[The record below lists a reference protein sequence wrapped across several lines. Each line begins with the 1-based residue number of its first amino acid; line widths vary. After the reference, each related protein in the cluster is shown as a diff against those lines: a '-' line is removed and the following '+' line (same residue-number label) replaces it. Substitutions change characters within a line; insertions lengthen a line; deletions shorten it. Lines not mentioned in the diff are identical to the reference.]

1 MFEYTKDNHLKIDKN
16 VSIGRCSRLPLSFKQ
31 ECIEAAKHIASVNDK
46 RIYVAYDN
54 NIASQVMCLAFL
66 EAGVNFTAVITRMGP
81 NNFNMFNY
89 ALAKQF
95 FKNNNIP
102 YKAISINAQY
112 YFTTFAPDIT
122 RKYKLPTL
130 ESLVFALAQ
139 THLDGVLVMTD
150 KLLSFDKLP
159 QNKQK
164 IISDEFRT
172 YTCGEEYSKL
182 CIRFDVNT
190 PFKYY
195 VDNELPVI
203 PEFFAYTPEL
213 LTAFYNDSTV
223 QSFIDTQDFMSIK
236 IFDRAFKPVLYKKH
250 FNIEPILQYSG
261 IELIDRTTSYDA
273 LNTQFQSHK
282 SSEIIKEYV
291 HIPYNELVE
300 YLTGSGD
307 VGVWQYENNAQFLL
321 NVLKKR

>member
-1 MFEYTKDNHLKIDKN
+1 MFQYTKDNHLKIDKN

-46 RIYVAYDN
+46 RIYVAYN
-54 NIASQVMCLAFL
+54 NDTTSQVMCLAFL
-66 EAGVNFTAVITRMGP
+66 EAGVKFSAVITRMGP

-122 RKYKLPTL
+122 RKHKLPTL

-139 THLDGVLVMTD
+139 THLDGILVTSD
-150 KLLSFDKLP
+150 RLLTFDKQP
-159 QNKQK
+159 KYKQK
-164 IISDEFRT
+164 QISDEFRT
-172 YTCGEEYSKL
+172 YSCGEDFEPCS
-182 CIRFDVNT
+182 IRVDTNT
-190 PFKYY
+190 PFNYY
-195 VDNELPVI
+195 VANELPVI

-213 LTAFYNDSTV
+213 LAAFYTDETV
-223 QSFIDTQDFMSIK
+223 ESFIDLQDFVSIRM
-236 IFDRAFKPVLYKKH
+236 FDRVIKPMLYKKYW
-250 FNIEPILQYSG
+250 NIEPILRYGG
-261 IELIDRTTSYDA
+261 IELIDSTTSYDA

-282 SSEIIKEYV
+282 SSEIIKKYV
-291 HIPYNELVE
+291 HIPYNELVD

-307 VGVWQYENNAQFLL
+307 VNVWQYENNAQFLL

>member
-1 MFEYTKDNHLKIDKN
+1 MFQYTKDNHLKIDKT

-31 ECIEAAKHIASVNDK
+31 ECIEAAKHIAENNNK
-46 RIYVAYDN
+46 RIYVAYNN

-95 FKNNNIP
+95 FTNNNIP

-112 YFTTFAPDIT
+112 YFNTFAPDIT
-122 RKYKLPTL
+122 KKYKLPTL

-139 THLDGVLVMTD
+139 THLEGVLIMSD
-150 KLLSFDKLP
+150 NLLTFNRVS

-164 IISDEFRT
+164 YISDEFRT
-172 YTCGEEYSKL
+172 YTCGDEYDKL
-182 CIRFDVNT
+182 SIQFNT
-190 PFKYY
+190 NTSFKYY
-195 VDNELPVI
+195 VDNELSVI

-213 LTAFYNDSTV
+213 LTSFYNDTV
-223 QSFIDTQDFMSIK
+223 VHSFVDAQEFVQTKMFNRVCVPMLYNK
-236 IFDRAFKPVLYKKH
+236 YFK
-250 FNIEPILQYSG
+250 IEPILRYSG
-261 IELIDRTTSYDA
+261 IELIDSAISYDV
-273 LNTQFQSHK
+273 LNTHFQHYN
-282 SSEIIKEYV
+282 SSEIVDECV
-291 HIPYNELVE
+291 HIPYDEFIE

-307 VGVWQYENNAQFLL
+307 IGTWYYDDNTQFLTNL
-321 NVLKKR
+321 LKKR

>member
-1 MFEYTKDNHLKIDKN
+1 MFQYTKDNHLKIDKT
-16 VSIGRCSRLPLSFKQ
+16 VSIGRCCREALSFKQ
-31 ECIEAAKHIASVNDK
+31 ECIAAAKHIADNNNK
-46 RIYVAYDN
+46 RIYVAYNN
-54 NIASQVMCLAFL
+54 NIVSQVMCLAFL

-95 FKNNNIP
+95 FTNNNIL

-112 YFTTFAPDIT
+112 YFTTFTSDIT
-122 RKYKLPTL
+122 KKYKLPTL

-139 THLDGVLVMTD
+139 THLDGVLVMSD
-150 KLLSFDKLP
+150 KLLSFDRLP

-164 IISDEFRT
+164 QISDDFRT
-172 YTCGEEYSKL
+172 YTCGEEFDKMSV
-182 CIRFDVNT
+182 RFDTNT

-213 LTAFYNDSTV
+213 LTAFYTDSTV
-223 QSFIDTQDFMSIK
+223 QSFVDVQDFMNINM
-236 IFDRAFKPVLYKKH
+236 FDRAFKPVLYKKH
-250 FNIEPILQYSG
+250 FNIEPILRYSG
-261 IELIDRTTSYDA
+261 IELIDSTTSYDA
-273 LNTQFQSHK
+273 LNTHFQNHK

-307 VGVWQYENNAQFLL
+307 VGVWYYENNAQFLL